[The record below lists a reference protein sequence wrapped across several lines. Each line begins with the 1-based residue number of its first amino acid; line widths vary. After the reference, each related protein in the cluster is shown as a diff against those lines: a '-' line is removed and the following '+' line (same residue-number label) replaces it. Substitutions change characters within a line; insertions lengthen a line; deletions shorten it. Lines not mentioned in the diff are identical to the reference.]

1 MLYNRGGILMIKKKI
16 STLLLTLIFLAT
28 STSIISTS
36 LKAFGNLQPGELS
49 PQLDSDSL
57 VFEAQQINEAYL
69 IQSSTPTLIE
79 YIIKANDTVEAI
91 ASTYGLKET
100 TITVSNGI
108 TKDSV
113 LKESEKL
120 KFPSIDGIAYRI
132 KSGETLWDI
141 SFLYKIDFDELV
153 EVNKLTS
160 PEKLKLDQIIIIPGA
175 EGIKSPATY
184 TVKKSTASSAP
195 SSSLSRGGVW
205 PALGTV
211 TSKFG
216 QRWGRDHD
224 GIDIAAAIGTN
235 VRAFMGGK
243 VSFSGWQDGYGNL
256 VIIDHGNGLKTYY
269 GHNSKLLVKVGQT
282 VDTSA
287 IIAKSGNT
295 GRSTGP
301 HIHFEV
307 RKNGNP
313 VNPLP
318 YLK

>member
-1 MLYNRGGILMIKKKI
+1 MIKKKI
-16 STLLLTLIFLAT
+16 SALLLTLIFLAT
-28 STSIISTS
+28 STTVISTS

-49 PQLDSDSL
+49 PQLDSDLL
-57 VFEAQQINEAYL
+57 VFEVQQITEAYV

-79 YIIKANDTVEAI
+79 YTVKADDTVESI

-113 LKESEKL
+113 LKENQKL
-120 KFPSIDGIAYRI
+120 TFPSIDGIAYKI
-132 KSGETLWDI
+132 KSGETLWDMA
-141 SFLYKIDFDELV
+141 FLYKIDFDDLV
-153 EVNKLTS
+153 EINKLAS

-175 EGIKSPATY
+175 DSIKSPAPSTA
-184 TVKKSTASSAP
+184 KKSTSSAAP
-195 SSSLSRGGVW
+195 SANLSRGGVW

-211 TSKFG
+211 TSTFG

-256 VIIDHGNGLKTYY
+256 VILDHGNGLKTYY

-307 RKNGNP
+307 RKNENP

>member
-28 STSIISTS
+28 STSVISTS

-69 IQSSTPTLIE
+69 IQSSTPALIE

-120 KFPSIDGIAYRI
+120 KFPSIDGIAYKI

-141 SFLYKIDFDELV
+141 SFLYKIDFNELV

-175 EGIKSPATY
+175 DSIKSPATN